1 MFGTSKK
8 YFNCIDL
15 HCGGEPARILISGCP
30 PIPGSTMAEKRK
42 ELIDNYDYI
51 RQLLLQEPRGYPCQN
66 LNLIFPSLHPE
77 ADFGYVIAEQN
88 CIYPLFSGH
97 NTICVV
103 TALLVSHPVEIFFYM
118 SCDSPFFKESG
129 MIGMCEPMT
138 HFNLESP
145 GGLVKVVAECQ
156 GGQVKSVNLESMP
169 SFVGYTNKKVNY
181 SFHSVGNSLKSLIL
195 QYDLRCYLNFMTKIN
210 EESNVDFWRENS
222 NNVK

>member
-15 HCGGEPARILISGCP
+15 HCGGEPARMLISGCP

-42 ELIDNYDYI
+42 ELMDNYDYI
-51 RQLLLQEPRGYPCQN
+51 RQLLIQEPRGYPCQN

-103 TALLVSHPVEIFFYM
+103 TALLVSHPVEIFFT
-118 SCDSPFFKESG
+118 CH
-129 MIGMCEPMT
+129 MT
-138 HFNLESP
+138 VHSSR
-145 GGLVKVVAECQ
+145 KVE
-156 GGQVKSVNLESMP
+156 
-169 SFVGYTNKKVNY
+169 
-181 SFHSVGNSLKSLIL
+181 
-195 QYDLRCYLNFMTKIN
+195 
-210 EESNVDFWRENS
+210 
-222 NNVK
+222 